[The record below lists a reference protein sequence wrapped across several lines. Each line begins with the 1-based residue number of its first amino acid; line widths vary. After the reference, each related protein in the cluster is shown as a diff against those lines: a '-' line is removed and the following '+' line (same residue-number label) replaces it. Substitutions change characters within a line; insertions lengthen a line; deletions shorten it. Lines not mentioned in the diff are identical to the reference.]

1 MLSIVNLSK
10 RIFLSNRIYDKIA
23 EKANFEGIGMNELDE
38 RYSTAEEA
46 IIDAFFLLIKEKD
59 FERITVSD
67 VIKKAGIVR
76 STFYNH
82 YENIPALFT
91 AAEDKTIDD
100 IFHMME
106 SFHPANDR
114 ELCKSYFLAI
124 CNYTKKNPF
133 LASLLESARG
143 DGFFEKAMTM
153 FHQYVTQV
161 SDVKRNGNVSREKYS
176 YLIAGIIGSTL
187 GVLHKWTAED
197 FESPAE
203 NIADILTTI
212 FLNGILPFMI

>member
-10 RIFLSNRIYDKIA
+10 RLFLSNRIYDKIA

-59 FERITVSD
+59 FEKITVSD

-82 YENIPALFT
+82 YENIPALVT